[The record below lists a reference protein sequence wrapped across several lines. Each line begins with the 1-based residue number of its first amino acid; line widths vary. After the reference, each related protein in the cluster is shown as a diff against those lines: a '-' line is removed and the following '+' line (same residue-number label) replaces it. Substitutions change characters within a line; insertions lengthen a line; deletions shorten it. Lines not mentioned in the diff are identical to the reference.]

1 MDGTNKENP
10 MNFDQ
15 DDFAIQLVYL
25 VAGAE
30 PRIDI
35 QHITN
40 RLMGSESD
48 HPLRVGGGHIGM
60 VEDLISYAKQV
71 SAYLRT
77 RPDDQEF
84 PGVFEYE
91 VTESLGAWLADN
103 WETVGLYSFNTEL
116 EARAAAFF
124 T

>member
-1 MDGTNKENP
+1 
-10 MNFDQ
+10 
-15 DDFAIQLVYL
+15 VYL

-35 QHITN
+35 HHITN
-40 RLMGSESD
+40 RLISTDSD
-48 HPLRVGGGHIGM
+48 HPLRADGGHIGM

-77 RPDDQEF
+77 KPDGQEF

-91 VTESLGAWLADN
+91 VTESLGSWLADN
-103 WETVGLYSFNTEL
+103 WETADPNSFNTEL
-116 EARAAAFF
+116 EAQATAFF
-124 T
+124 AQ

>member
-1 MDGTNKENP
+1 

-48 HPLRVGGGHIGM
+48 HPLRAGGGHIGM

-71 SAYLRT
+71 SAYLRI

-103 WETVGLYSFNTEL
+103 WETVDLYSFNTEL

-124 T
+124 A